1 MPASETSRPPSL
13 AERSMLLAFLAFG
26 HGPDDPAWS
35 RLSTSWRSRLEAER
49 ASIGGRFDEGSAWGR
64 LALEHKAEAKADPD
78 RVHPSWYVRALKREV
93 PSVRRA
99 VAVAARPPLGP
110 SLRRALGYVEEG
122 PGLTHPPQRDALD
135 WALALAGERLVGGP
149 AHREDDPPVVRAI
162 AALDGRGHFQLLSG
176 LGLAKI
182 TFAGEDRS
190 DRIRPRARS
199 EILRPSLPTA
209 RLELV
214 DLALEDLDAGRREA
228 GGRLRPARLGLA
240 SLGRLLAAVDPHR
253 ARWTLQH
260 LPYRIAGIAGKS
272 MDLRPLP
279 LPADD
284 VLAWE
289 SALLR
294 AAVVLLIREGRVDP
308 SDLADPSRG
317 QGGRR

>member
-1 MPASETSRPPSL
+1 
-13 AERSMLLAFLAFG
+13 MLLAFLAFG
-26 HGPDDPAWS
+26 TGPGDPGWP
-35 RLSTSWRSRLEAER
+35 RLSAAWRSRLEGAR
-49 ASIGGRFDEGSAWGR
+49 AAIGGRFDEGSARGL
-64 LALEHKAEAKADPD
+64 LAVEHEAEARADPR
-78 RVHPSWYVRALKREV
+78 RVHPSWYVRALRREA

-99 VAVAARPPLGP
+99 VAATAPPPLGP
-110 SLRRALGYVEEG
+110 ALRRALDDAERAPG
-122 PGLTHPPQRDALD
+122 PTHPPQADALA

-149 AHREDDPPVVRAI
+149 AHRDDDPPVVRAI

-176 LGLAKI
+176 LGLAKVA
-182 TFAGEDRS
+182 FAGEDRH
-190 DRIRPRARS
+190 DQLRPRARS

-214 DLALEDLDAGRREA
+214 DLALGDLDAARRLA
-228 GGRLRPARLGLA
+228 GGRLRPARLGLT
-240 SLGRLLAAVDPHR
+240 SLGRLLAGVDPHR
-253 ARWTLQH
+253 SRWALQQ
-260 LPYRIAGIAGKS
+260 LPYTVAGLAGKS
-272 MDLRPLP
+272 MDLRALP